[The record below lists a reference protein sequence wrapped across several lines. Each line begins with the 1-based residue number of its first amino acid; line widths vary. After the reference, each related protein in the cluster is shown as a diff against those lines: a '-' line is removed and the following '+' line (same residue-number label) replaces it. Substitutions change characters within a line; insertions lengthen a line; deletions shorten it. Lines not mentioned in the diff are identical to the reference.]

1 MGLLVSTAAI
11 AYKIL
16 PSHRFSIS
24 EEIFPL
30 LLPDRTFDHPGCPQV
45 PALYPETHAGLDAT
59 LNHLFSTD
67 GFKLEAYKQL
77 GGAVRIQTESYD
89 DLLPVGQDDRW
100 NVFQDFHQYLETSF
114 PVIYQKL
121 DVKVINTY
129 GLVFHWQ
136 GSDQSLKPILFAA
149 HQDVVP
155 VDPITIGQWSHPPYS
170 GHFDGT
176 WIWGRGSADDK
187 ADLISQM
194 IMVDQLLKKDFT
206 PRRTIVLAFGIDEEA
221 SGIEGE
227 GYGKNAE
234 DSIILAV
241 PGIAEKGYLDV
252 RVEVSSAG
260 GHSSV
265 PPDHTTIG
273 LLSMLVVEL
282 EKNTQRPVLQR
293 SGTGFANAQC
303 SVLYDTRYPPALR
316 ALAKKALHSDQA
328 LEHFM
333 RALISFDKLFG
344 VLFKTTQAVDL
355 INGGVKINAL
365 PEVAA
370 AVVNHRI
377 GEHSSSKEVQQ
388 HITEL
393 VVPIGQEFNLTISAF
408 GDHLTLPSPVS
419 PIHLKGPYGVL
430 SGTIKATLQSSS
442 RYKASGVVVSPSLG
456 LGNTDTRFYW
466 NLTRHIYRYSH
477 RGDLDDL
484 YNGLHTVNEGESF
497 IEQIRFF
504 TKLVLNL
511 DESKDL

>member
-1 MGLLVSTAAI
+1 
-11 AYKIL
+11 
-16 PSHRFSIS
+16 
-24 EEIFPL
+24 
-30 LLPDRTFDHPGCPQV
+30 
-45 PALYPETHAGLDAT
+45 
-59 LNHLFSTD
+59 
-67 GFKLEAYKQL
+67 
-77 GGAVRIQTESYD
+77 
-89 DLLPVGQDDRW
+89 
-100 NVFQDFHQYLETSF
+100 
-114 PVIYQKL
+114 
-121 DVKVINTY
+121 
-129 GLVFHWQ
+129 
-136 GSDQSLKPILFAA
+136 
-149 HQDVVP
+149 
-155 VDPITIGQWSHPPYS
+155 
-170 GHFDGT
+170 
-176 WIWGRGSADDK
+176 
-187 ADLISQM
+187 
-194 IMVDQLLKKDFT
+194 MVDQLLKKDFT

-221 SGIEGE
+221 SGIEGAGKLAVYLEEKYGTCGFAMLLDEGE

-282 EKNTQRPVLQR
+282 EKNTHRPVLQR

-408 GDHLTLPSPVS
+408 GDQLDFGDEGAIVLEDAFYSALEPSPVS

-442 RYKASGVVVSPSLG
+442 RYKASGVVVSPSLD
-456 LGNTDTRFYW
+456 LGNT
-466 NLTRHIYRYSH
+466 
-477 RGDLDDL
+477 GM
-484 YNGLHTVNEGESF
+484 
-497 IEQIRFF
+497 
-504 TKLVLNL
+504 
-511 DESKDL
+511 